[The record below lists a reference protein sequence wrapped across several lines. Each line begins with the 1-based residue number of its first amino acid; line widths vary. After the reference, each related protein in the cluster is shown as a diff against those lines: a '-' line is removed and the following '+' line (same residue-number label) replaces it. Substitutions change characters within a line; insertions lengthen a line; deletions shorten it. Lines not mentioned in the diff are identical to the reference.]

1 MLEKVAKDAWEYGRK
16 FLLQGKVA
24 DHIPELEKAN
34 PVHFGLCI
42 KTEEQKKHKIKSF
55 NATYTVDC
63 FTTMNKKLPS
73 TMGQLSKE
81 RK

>member
-1 MLEKVAKDAWEYGRK
+1 MHMRRGEYMLEEVAKDAWEYGRK

-24 DHIPELEKAN
+24 DYIPELGKAN

-55 NATYTVDC
+55 KATYTV
-63 FTTMNKKLPS
+63 FM
-73 TMGQLSKE
+73 
-81 RK
+81 

>member
-1 MLEKVAKDAWEYGRK
+1 MHIRRGEHMLEKVAKDAWEYGRK

-24 DHIPELEKAN
+24 DHIPELGKAN

-55 NATYTVDC
+55 NATYTV
-63 FTTMNKKLPS
+63 FM
-73 TMGQLSKE
+73 
-81 RK
+81 